1 MGSSDLTC
9 LFRLIDSHFAQF
21 DNNNTYVLLR
31 QSQDMS
37 EDTFVCDDCGEEFH
51 VSEEAD
57 DGVCDWC
64 WMVSGA

>member
-1 MGSSDLTC
+1 M
-9 LFRLIDSHFAQF
+9 
-21 DNNNTYVLLR
+21 YVSLR